1 MSHFSIQNVSKS
13 YDSQK
18 ALHDFSLNLDK
29 GDFLAIVGES
39 GSGKSTLLRIMAGLE
54 VQDSGMVHLG
64 TEEILNP
71 KKKLVSGYHEIKLIH
86 QDFHLYPN
94 ISVEEN
100 ISRTLLHFD
109 KEYAKNR
116 VETLIR
122 LLGLKDFRDRLPR
135 QLSGGQQQKVAIAKA
150 LSVEPEIL
158 LLDEPFSSLDTIQ
171 THKLI
176 NELKEIFQEMGT
188 TVVFVTH
195 DLDDAL
201 RLTDNLL
208 ILQKGKVVQKGNS
221 QELCQHP
228 KTRYVARLFSPIN
241 LIPHREFSYVRPS
254 DVKLRSKGEFL
265 AHVVDSRFLVHYN
278 SLQVRLK
285 NSGQLWE
292 VDDPLRK
299 YQTGDR
305 VYLSFEEGKV
315 LVLKQ

>member
-1 MSHFSIQNVSKS
+1 MSYFYIRNVSKS
-13 YDSQK
+13 YDNQK
-18 ALHDFSLNLDK
+18 ALHDFSLNLEQ
-29 GDFLAIVGES
+29 GQFLSIVGES

-54 VQDSGMVHLG
+54 VQDSGTVFLG
-64 TEEILNP
+64 NDEILNP
-71 KKKLVSGYHEIKLIH
+71 TKKLVSGYHEIKLIH

-100 ISRTLLHFD
+100 ISRTLLHFE

-116 VETLIR
+116 VENLLR
-122 LLGLKDFRDRLPR
+122 LLGLKEFRDRLPR

-150 LSVEPEIL
+150 MSVEPEIM

-171 THKLI
+171 KHKLI
-176 NELKEIFQEMGT
+176 TELKEIFREMGT
-188 TVVFVTH
+188 TVIFVTH

-221 QELCQHP
+221 QELCLHP
-228 KTRYVARLFSPIN
+228 KTRYIARLFSPIN
-241 LIPHREFSYVRPS
+241 AIPDRDHAYIRPS
-254 DVKLRSKGEFL
+254 DVKLRTKGELL
-265 AHVVDSRFLVHYN
+265 AHVIDSRFLVHYN
-278 SLQVRLK
+278 SLQIRLK
-285 NSGQLWE
+285 NSGQVWE
-292 VDDPLRK
+292 VDDTLRK

-305 VYLSFEEGKV
+305 VYVSFEEEKV